1 METEIFSYFM
11 MIGAGLS
18 VGLTIGLIPGYL
30 FIKWQ
35 SKWQR
40 GKGNVFKI
48 EKNRTRT

>member
-35 SKWQR
+35 R